1 MPNNEPDQ
9 QANDRIQLNQE
20 IHFSTLT
27 EGDILAIAKQLC
39 LTIKDEK
46 HEYALI
52 FEVDWSTYQLILKE
66 EAFGLYS
73 HTIGLDTEITFEQT
87 VPVELRVI
95 LKQSLTSV
103 LIAQGEELEQVLHYL
118 LQKDLPKELPVRS
131 AESWLAA
138 EVKQKVELPGELIEK
153 GTLKKGYRTA
163 WMDALISKPAAVEK
177 RLLIEVVE
185 QFLSAT
191 EWEFERLDETLLRL
205 AVQGEQGD
213 WVILVQIDEEDQRCI
228 VYSVYPDLVPES
240 RREAVAAILIQENYE
255 IPIGN
260 FEMDLTDGEVRFRTS
275 IEVVVGQMTMDWFER
290 MFTVNISMTD
300 CYFALISEE
309 IKGL

>member
-1 MPNNEPDQ
+1 MPNNEADQ

-20 IHFSTLT
+20 IHFTTLT
-27 EGDILAIAKQLC
+27 GVDIAAKAKQLS
-39 LTIKDEK
+39 LTLKGVK
-46 HEYALI
+46 HEYALLI
-52 FEVDWSTYQLILKE
+52 EVEWSAYQLILKE

-73 HTIGLDTEITFEQT
+73 HTIGLDAEMAFEETE
-87 VPVELRVI
+87 PVELRAI
-95 LKQSLTSV
+95 LRQSLTAV
-103 LIAQGEELEQVLHYL
+103 LIAQGEELENVWHYL
-118 LQKDLPKELPVRS
+118 LQKELPKEMPVRS

-138 EVKQKVELPGELIEK
+138 EVKQKVTLPGELIEK

-163 WMDALISKPAAVEK
+163 WMDALVTKPKTVEK
-177 RLLIEVVE
+177 SLLIEVVE
-185 QFLSAT
+185 QFLTAA
-191 EWEFERLDETLLRL
+191 EWGFERLDETLLRL

-213 WVILVQIDEEDQRCI
+213 WVILVQTDEEDQRCI
-228 VYSVYPDLVPES
+228 VYSVYPELVPES

-275 IEVVVGQMTMDWFER
+275 IEVVEGRMTMEWFER

-300 CYFALISEE
+300 GYFALISEE
-309 IKGL
+309 IK